1 MWGLD
6 RIHRARFRGRIA
18 FQELNMYI
26 RTPMEIGREAPLLGQ
41 SGVQRYRPPFTKG
54 GAAIG
59 ETDGQ
64 KLLTILA
71 GPSPYRDYILPA
83 MATQGSALPKNFF
96 RIVTDVRTQVPAPL
110 QGLFRASDNKLVAG
124 TVDRWTRTIY
134 MIPAP
139 GLRGET
145 RLEFA
150 LHEAVHLFAHPV
162 IPPKGSYP
170 RICVGT
176 FQRTYGPG
184 FGEGATQV
192 ITEDIMAEQ
201 GISKYYRERPYDAFT
216 PPVRELMKIFSVG
229 ALARA
234 YFWGATQE
242 LTAALESRWGKAWR
256 NVANFTSAKETKK
269 AYAPDHRPLGIQD
282 KNSDIWSF
290 VQTLAAWQARH
301 GKMPNGVLG
310 PGEWYAMLTPNRRA

>member
-1 MWGLD
+1 
-6 RIHRARFRGRIA
+6 
-18 FQELNMYI
+18 
-26 RTPMEIGREAPLLGQ
+26 MEIVLAAPRLGQ
-41 SGVQRYRPPFTKG
+41 PSGKPYQPPFTKG
-54 GAAIG
+54 GQAVG
-59 ETDGQ
+59 EQDGE
-64 KLLTILA
+64 KLLSILA
-71 GPSPYRDYILPA
+71 GPSPYRDYILPV
-83 MATQGSALPKNFF
+83 MATQGSALPKRFF
-96 RIVTDVRTQVPAPL
+96 RIVTNVRTQVPAPL
-110 QGLFRASDNKLVAG
+110 QGLFRASDDKLVAG

-162 IPPKGSYP
+162 IPPKGSCP

-176 FQRTYGPG
+176 FQRTYGTG

-216 PPVRELMKIFSVG
+216 PPVRAIMKIFSVR

-256 NVANFTSAKETKK
+256 HVANFTSAGETKK
-269 AYAPDHRPLGIQD
+269 ALDAINRLEVAYFQKLWQRGPKGDFPSPSRLKSYA
-282 KNSDIWSF
+282 
-290 VQTLAAWQARH
+290 
-301 GKMPNGVLG
+301 
-310 PGEWYAMLTPNRRA
+310 